1 MWKYF
6 YVPLC
11 QVETRY
17 SLVLQLMIF
26 VSLHTSP
33 SVQIRLIFISKGI
46 VEFSQ
51 IALIKFTSVH
61 FRLTFKF
68 RNQTIDHFSE
78 IFVEFNLANLGCN
91 YGLN

>member
-46 VEFSQ
+46 VEFPQ

-61 FRLTFKF
+61 FSLTFKF